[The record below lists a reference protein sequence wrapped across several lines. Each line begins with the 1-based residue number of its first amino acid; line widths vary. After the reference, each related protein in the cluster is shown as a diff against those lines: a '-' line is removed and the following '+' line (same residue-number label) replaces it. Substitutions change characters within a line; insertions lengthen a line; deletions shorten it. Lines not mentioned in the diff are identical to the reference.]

1 METETGAR
9 AERLGSFPFLEL
21 GTCNANGD
29 YLSPAESVTS
39 LVWLERQ
46 TMDYS
51 KAAVLLSKSLSL
63 AWIIAIVG
71 CGGSTGPQGGPRV
84 TTVAVTGVVKV
95 DGAPAPFLR
104 VVAVPVGGVGAV
116 PMESAALTDAN
127 GAFGLSTYESG
138 DGVPPG
144 QYQLTF
150 VWGQINLMNSQY
162 SGDKFNGKYA
172 DPAKSEHNLTVTDSD
187 EPHDLGVIELSSAAA
202 KK

>member
-1 METETGAR
+1 
-9 AERLGSFPFLEL
+9 
-21 GTCNANGD
+21 
-29 YLSPAESVTS
+29 
-39 LVWLERQ
+39 
-46 TMDYS
+46 MDYFR
-51 KAAVLLSKSLSL
+51 AAVVFSKSLSL
-63 AWIIAIVG
+63 LWMITIVG

-84 TTVAVTGVVKV
+84 ATIPVVGVVKV
-95 DGAPAPFLR
+95 DGVPAPFLR

-127 GAFGLSTYESG
+127 GVFGLSTYETG

-144 QYQLTF
+144 QYQITF

-187 EPHDLGVIELSSAAA
+187 EPHDLGVIELSSSAA

>member
-1 METETGAR
+1 MQLKLR
-9 AERLGSFPFLEL
+9 SPI
-21 GTCNANGD
+21 NAD
-29 YLSPAESVTS
+29 CITS
-39 LVWLERQ
+39 LNVWLERL

-51 KAAVLLSKSLSL
+51 QGAVSFLKSLPL
-63 AWIIAIVG
+63 VLMIAITG

-84 TTVAVTGVVKV
+84 STVPVTGVVKV
-95 DGAPAPFLR
+95 DGAPASFLR
-104 VVAVPVGGVGAV
+104 VVAVPAGGAGAV

-127 GAFGLSTYESG
+127 GLFELSTYESG

-150 VWGQINLMNSQY
+150 VWGQINLMNGQY

-172 DPAKSEHNLTVTDSD
+172 DAAKSAHQLTVTESD
-187 EPHDLGVIELSSAAA
+187 EPHDLGVIELSLGDA

>member
-1 METETGAR
+1 MPVVKSWVNSDSCFTWKLNLELVLQGWA
-9 AERLGSFPFLEL
+9 PFFFEL
-21 GTCNANGD
+21 GTCNANCD
-29 YLSPAESVTS
+29 LLLPADSGTS

-51 KAAVLLSKSLSL
+51 KAAVLLSKLLSL
-63 AWIIAIVG
+63 AWIVAIVG

-84 TTVAVTGVVKV
+84 STVAITGVVKV
-95 DGAPAPFLR
+95 DGVPAPFLR

-116 PMESAALTDAN
+116 PMES
-127 GAFGLSTYESG
+127 
-138 DGVPPG
+138 PG
-144 QYQLTF
+144 QYQMTF

-162 SGDKFNGKYA
+162 SGDKFKGKYA

>member
-1 METETGAR
+1 
-9 AERLGSFPFLEL
+9 
-21 GTCNANGD
+21 
-29 YLSPAESVTS
+29 
-39 LVWLERQ
+39 
-46 TMDYS
+46 MDYS
-51 KAAVLLSKSLSL
+51 KAAVSFLKSLS
-63 AWIIAIVG
+63 AVWIIAIVG

-95 DGAPAPFLR
+95 DGVPAPFLR
-104 VVAVPVGGVGAV
+104 VVAVPEGGVGKV
-116 PMESAALTDAN
+116 PMESAAMTDAN
-127 GAFGLSTYESG
+127 GVFGLSTYESG

-172 DPAKSEHNLTVTDSD
+172 DAAKSEHKLTVTESD
-187 EPHDLGVIELSSAAA
+187 EPHDLGVIELSTGAP